1 MELDLSRAEML
12 PKDLFQGMNPRKA
25 EAFEPFGWWYAREF
39 PAPESAPGER
49 VFLRLDGVDCL
60 AEYFLNGER
69 IGASENAFMPHEF
82 DVTDRL
88 RPQNA
93 LWVHIRS
100 ALLEQLSQPYAQYLL
115 TGWHIDGGASLRK
128 PAHSFGWDIF
138 PRAVTA
144 GLWKSVC
151 LAVRDAY
158 AFAELGYRVRFDRV
172 QTPSLEFYFSVDAP
186 LESSRGRA
194 SPCASPGAA
203 ARTPPSLG
211 SARWIGPRSG
221 ASPARWRIP
230 SSGGP
235 TATARPTSTTRWR
248 SCWTARPSSRGG
260 S

>member
-1 MELDLSRAEML
+1 
-12 PKDLFQGMNPRKA
+12 MNPRKA

-128 PAHSFGWDIF
+128 PAHSFGLGHLPAGGDGRAVEERVPGRARRIRLCRAGLPRPLR
-138 PRAVTA
+138 PRADAQPGILLQRGGAA
-144 GLWKSVC
+144 GKARGAESLRARRRA
-151 LAVRDAY
+151 LRRGLLLLRAVRA
-158 AFAELGYRVRFDRV
+158 GSG
-172 QTPSLEFYFSVDAP
+172 Q
-186 LESSRGRA
+186 GRA
-194 SPCASPGAA
+194 N
-203 ARTPPSLG
+203 RL
-211 SARWIGPRSG
+211 R
-221 ASPARWRIP
+221 
-230 SSGGP
+230 GGESQ
-235 TATARPTSTTRWR
+235 ALVALRLRARPTSTTRWR